1 MLNLPM
7 DLPFLKKPERPQ
19 LERQYLFAIEIS
31 PEVVKSAVWSIINDK
46 TQVLAVAHSVN
57 WDNKT
62 SESLNTAIDQAL
74 TDAVNHL
81 DPSGK
86 IAPDQVILGLPPTWI
101 HEDKILPE
109 RLKLLKEMSSQLEL
123 KLVGFVVTPEAVVK
137 YLQHT
142 ENMPPT
148 AIFLG
153 FWPHHLELTLVKLG
167 KIIGIQLV
175 NRSADVADDVVEGL
189 SRFANIDMLP
199 SRMLLYDSGLD
210 LEDIRQVL
218 LAHPWQSPNKKLP
231 FLHFPKIE
239 ILPPDF
245 TVKAI
250 ALSGGTEVAKAIGLL
265 PNIETS
271 SAPQEPETAV
281 SHTTVEDLGF
291 VSDTQSPDTEPQTAM
306 APQPQPEYLP
316 EMHARSVGPTPVQL
330 DNRKKGFQ
338 MPQLRFQL
346 PGGPVLIGGLVL
358 LLVLGGLGALYW
370 YIPRATVVLRV
381 SPQEINKNFTL
392 LASTSSSSTDSGTLE
407 IDASVLQ
414 AEVSDTSSTPT
425 TGSKLIGDKATGE
438 VQILN
443 TTDTSRKLAAGT
455 ILNSPSGLKFV
466 TDSEVTIASGS
477 GSVFN
482 PQPGKATVKITASQI
497 GGDYNLSAGTEFR
510 VASFATTQIAA
521 KNDAAISGGSSRQVK
536 AVTKDDMAKLR
547 AGLVNALKDRAKE
560 ELNKK
565 SDDQQTLIPESVT
578 VETISENFNHK
589 LDEAADDLSLELKVR
604 AKGLSVNKEDLD
616 KIIADQIKPQI
627 PAGFTEISSQEQ
639 TMAVKKADKDSVLF
653 DVTVSARVLPEY
665 KTAEIVDFIKGKYPV
680 KAQDY
685 LKGLP
690 AVSEVE
696 VAIRPKMP
704 EFIATFPRISNHIEV
719 SVQDAE

>member
-7 DLPFLKKPERPQ
+7 ELPFLKKPERPQ

-31 PEVVKSAVWSIINDK
+31 PEVIKSAVWSIINGK
-46 TQVLAVAHSVN
+46 TQVLAVAHAVN
-57 WDNKT
+57 WDNK
-62 SESLNTAIDQAL
+62 SAESLNTAVDQAL
-74 TDAVNHL
+74 ADAVNHL

-101 HEDKILPE
+101 HEDKIVPD

-210 LEDIRQVL
+210 LEEIRQVL

-265 PNIETS
+265 PTVDPTPV
-271 SAPQEPETAV
+271 AAEPEADST
-281 SHTTVEDLGF
+281 HTRIEDLGF
-291 VSDTQSPDTEPQTAM
+291 VTDSPTAVTETQVMMQPH
-306 APQPQPEYLP
+306 PQPQPEYLP
-316 EMHARSVGPTPVQL
+316 DMQTRGHAQVQL

-338 MPQLRFQL
+338 MPQLRFRL
-346 PGGPVLIGGLVL
+346 PGGPIVIGLVAL
-358 LLVLGGLGALYW
+358 FFLLVILGGLYW
-370 YIPRATVVLRV
+370 YLPRATVVLRV
-381 SPQEINKNFTL
+381 TPQEINKNFTL
-392 LASTSSSSTDSGTLE
+392 LASTGGSATDSATLE
-407 IDASVLQ
+407 IGASELQ
-414 AEVSDTSSTPT
+414 ADVSDSSSTPT
-425 TGSKLIGDKATGE
+425 TGSKLVGDKATGE

-443 TTDTSRKLAAGT
+443 TTDTPRKLTAGT

-466 TDSEVTIASGS
+466 TDAEVTVASGS

-547 AGLVNALKDRAKE
+547 TGLVTALKDRAKE

-565 SDDQQTLIPESVT
+565 SDDQQTLIQESVT

-589 LDEAADDLSLELKVR
+589 LDEVADDLTLELKVR
-604 AKGLSVNKEDLD
+604 AKGLSVDKEELD
-616 KIIADQIKPQI
+616 RLIGEQIKPQI
-627 PAGFTEISSQEQ
+627 PAGYTSIASQEQ
-639 TMAVKKADKDSVLF
+639 TMAVKKADKNSVLF
-653 DVTVSARVLPEY
+653 DVSITARVLPEY
-665 KTAEIVDFIKGKYPV
+665 NIGEIVDYIKGKYPV

-690 AVSEVE
+690 AVSEIE
-696 VAIRPKMP
+696 VAIRPKLP
-704 EFIATFPRISNHIEV
+704 EFIATFPRIDNHIEV